1 MRMAKKQ
8 SKVSGV
14 GSVHD
19 NVTKGSIPVTAHP
32 SQTYARPQDFADP
45 LGRAEHRRL
54 LCLIATLAQY
64 PGVGHLNAREL
75 ITSVEDSN
83 NPVRGGAEGAESS
96 EPTAPT
102 KQAPPRLQELLF
114 YLRTVA
120 AQQGIELPP
129 CSPHTLH
136 KDLQTLRRYGIL
148 GDQTYRWGYYLS
160 PGAMTEAEFNTA
172 LSALYSQA
180 TYQRDP
186 KAQDAFQAIARRR
199 WGKSQ
204 SSKSFYPVRAQLNR
218 SIVATDPTQVSP
230 NKGSATCTLYSTL
243 DIVETAILRG
253 QAIQIRR
260 TSDPYQQGQQ
270 GSKSI
275 WPLQLIHYDIAWYLA
290 YESCETQHLAIARLD
305 RFDDHCQ
312 VLSHPPRSR
321 SQQLKRLKQVHEL
334 LNNGWGLFLGEPE
347 EQRQELRGQLP
358 FTEIIVRFYGSA
370 IPFIREGGY
379 RHPSQK
385 ILTSPGHEQSRQRCG
400 AHYLDYQVK
409 LPRRSHGEFLRWV
422 NRFMGN
428 VQILSPVSL
437 AEQHAR
443 QAEEQLQKYRGEKN

>member
-1 MRMAKKQ
+1 M
-8 SKVSGV
+8 
-14 GSVHD
+14 
-19 NVTKGSIPVTAHP
+19 TPHP
-32 SQTYARPQDFADP
+32 SQTYAHPQSFGDP
-45 LGRAEHRRL
+45 LGRAEHHRL

-75 ITSVEDSN
+75 ITSVEGSN
-83 NPVRGGAEGAESS
+83 NPVRSGAEGTESS
-96 EPTAPT
+96 DPTAPT

-114 YLRTVA
+114 YLHAVA

-148 GDQTYRWGYYLS
+148 GNQMYRWGYYLGPS
-160 PGAMTEAEFNTA
+160 AMTEVEFNTA

-186 KAQDAFQAIARRR
+186 QAQDVFDSITRRR

-218 SIVATDPTQVSP
+218 SIIPTDPTQVSR
-230 NKGSATCTLYSTL
+230 KGSAVRTLYSALDTL
-243 DIVETAILRG
+243 EAAILQGRV
-253 QAIQIRR
+253 IQIRR

-290 YESCETQHLAIARLD
+290 YENCETRHLAIARLD
-305 RFDDHCQ
+305 RFDDECQ
-312 VLSHPPRSR
+312 VLSHPLRSR
-321 SQQLKRLKQVHEL
+321 SQQLKRLQHVHEL
-334 LNNGWGLFLGEPE
+334 LENGWGLFLGEPE

-358 FTEIIVRFYGSA
+358 FTEITVRFYGDT
-370 IPFIREGGY
+370 IPFIREGSY

-385 ILTSPGHEQSRQRCG
+385 ILTPSRQG
-400 AHYLDYQVK
+400 QYLDYQVR
-409 LPRRSHGEFLRWV
+409 LPPRSHGEFLRWV

-428 VQILSPVSL
+428 IQILTPVEL

-443 QAEEQLQKYRGEKN
+443 WAEKQLQRYRNNKQT

>member
-1 MRMAKKQ
+1 M
-8 SKVSGV
+8 
-14 GSVHD
+14 
-19 NVTKGSIPVTAHP
+19 TAHP
-32 SQTYARPQDFADP
+32 SQTCAHPQSFADP

-64 PGVGHLNAREL
+64 PGVGHLNPSDLTNDPE
-75 ITSVEDSN
+75 
-83 NPVRGGAEGAESS
+83 
-96 EPTAPT
+96 
-102 KQAPPRLQELLF
+102 QAPPRLQELLF

-160 PGAMTEAEFNTA
+160 PSAMTEAEFNTA

-186 KAQDAFQAIARRR
+186 KAQEVFQAIARRR

-218 SIVATDPTQVSP
+218 SIVPTDPTQVSRR
-230 NKGSATCTLYSTL
+230 KGSATCTLYSTL

-253 QAIQIRR
+253 QAIQVRR
-260 TSDPYQQGQQ
+260 TADPYQQGQQ

-290 YESCETQHLAIARLD
+290 YESWETQHLAIARLD

-321 SQQLKRLKQVHEL
+321 SQQLKRLQQVHEL
-334 LNNGWGLFLGEPE
+334 LDNGWGLFLGEPE

-358 FTEIIVRFYGSA
+358 FTEITVRFYDSA

-385 ILTSPGHEQSRQRCG
+385 ILTSPGQGQ
-400 AHYLDYQVK
+400 YLDYQVK

-443 QAEEQLQKYRGEKN
+443 QAEEQLQKYRGDKN